1 MKDLIGKVVFIEF
14 YGEGYYSGASESQSA
29 FVTKEF
35 FEEYK
40 DEFEGY
46 TPYFSELDGKHSEIE
61 GDVKINLCN
70 TEEDLK
76 SALRTMVEQDGDW
89 MVFESCLDGCEGVEE
104 QWELSKCIKQRIASF
119 TTTKYTFDNEE
130 I

>member
-35 FEEYK
+35 FEENK
-40 DEFEGY
+40 DTFENY
-46 TPYFSELDGKHSEIE
+46 TPYFYELDGKHSEIE
-61 GDVKINLCN
+61 GTVKINLLD
-70 TEEDLK
+70 TEESFKEAVKTNLERSDDY
-76 SALRTMVEQDGDW
+76 MIWD
-89 MVFESCLDGCEGVEE
+89 SCLDDVEGV
-104 QWELSKCIKQRIASF
+104 SKQIEFSDNIVNKISSK
-119 TTTKYTFDNEE
+119 TTTIYMFDNVE

>member
-14 YGEGYYSGASESQSA
+14 FGEGYYSGASESQSA

-61 GDVKINLCN
+61 GEVKINLCE
-70 TEEDLK
+70 TEEDIKTALK
-76 SALRTMVEQDGDW
+76 TFTEQDGDW
-89 MVFESCLDGCEGVEE
+89 MVFESCLDGCEDIEE
-104 QWELSKCIKQRIASF
+104 QWKFSKDIKKRVSSY
-119 TTTKYTFDNEE
+119 TTTVYTFDGEE

>member
-1 MKDLIGKVVFIEF
+1 MKDLIGKVVFVEF
-14 YGEGYYSGASESQSA
+14 YGEGWYSGASESQSS

-35 FEEYK
+35 FEEHK

-61 GDVKINLCN
+61 GEVKINLCE
-70 TEEDLK
+70 TEDDVKVALK
-76 SALRTMVEQDGDW
+76 TFTEQDGDW
-89 MVFESCLDGCEGVEE
+89 MIFESCLDGCEGIEE
-104 QWELSKCIKQRIASF
+104 QENLSKSIKQRVASY
-119 TTTKYTFDNEE
+119 TTTEYTFDNEQ